1 MGINRHLPGSSE
13 SIYMALDKAKG
24 TKDNPPSYGN
34 ILSTATS
41 TRLDAIFITYGL
53 GRKTLFNCQ
62 GKSTEATTAKDE
74 IELVLRFL
82 NSHYIQ
88 VLNFMIRDGV
98 FPAEYRAFFNIPV
111 TSATVPDQAS
121 EKAVEMLSQ
130 YIIDGEPLM
139 ITAGGKAVPYPLSKD
154 ISDGLALLK
163 AKQQAQANALVDTK
177 TAMSDLKTL
186 GVEAS
191 AVTKKVWDEVETHFN
206 EEPIESMRNDSRIW
220 GLVYVSTGT
229 PLVISA
235 HIVQI
240 AGGIA
245 VDVSGVEAM
254 IVETDETTLSAI
266 GGLLSLNTHAT
277 GKVTLRLTK
286 TGLVEKDIAVDMSA
300 GTNLDL
306 GIIVMAAI

>member
-1 MGINRHLPGSSE
+1 MGIYRHLPGSNE
-13 SIYMALDKAKG
+13 SIYIALQKAKE
-24 TKDNPPSYGN
+24 TKNNPPSYGN
-34 ILSTATS
+34 ILSPTTS
-41 TRLDAIFITYGL
+41 TRLDTIFDTYGL
-53 GRKTLFNCQ
+53 GRKALFNCQ
-62 GKSTEATTAKDE
+62 GKSTEATTAKE
-74 IELVLRFL
+74 TVEMVLRFL

-88 VLNFMIRDGV
+88 VLNFMIRDGI

-111 TSATVPDQAS
+111 TSTAVPNQGT

-130 YIIDGEPLM
+130 HIIDGEPLM
-139 ITAGGKAVPYPLSKD
+139 IAAGGKAVPYPLLKD

-163 AKQQAQANALVDTK
+163 TKQQVQANALVDTK
-177 TAMSDLKTL
+177 TAMSALKSL
-186 GVEAS
+186 GIEAS

-220 GLVYVSTGT
+220 GLVSISTGT

-254 IVETDETTLSAI
+254 IVETDETALSAI

-286 TGLVEKDIAVDMSA
+286 TGLLEKDIAVDMSA
-300 GTNLDL
+300 GTSLDL
-306 GIIVMAAI
+306 GIIVMVAV